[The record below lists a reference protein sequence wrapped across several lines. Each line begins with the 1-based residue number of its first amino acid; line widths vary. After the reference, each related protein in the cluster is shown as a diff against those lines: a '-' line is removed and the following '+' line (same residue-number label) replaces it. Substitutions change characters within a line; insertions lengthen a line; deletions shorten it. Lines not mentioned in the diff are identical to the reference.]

1 MYLLDIFSESN
12 KQSSLFQKGTIRT
25 GLGGFFSII
34 YFLFFLFISLFYIAD
49 YSLNDKYEIQSLTLL
64 DTLSMEEIEKMRKDP
79 ELNPELDFFFELVD
93 WEDNPVSPRF
103 ELYEFSTNHDLERL
117 EDGSY
122 HIKARVSD
130 LNLYVVYYCN
140 IYECQIEDED
150 KKHLFLKLIILYPS
164 FKLTH
169 QNDTCP
175 LQKVDDS
182 YFLMDIPFHL
192 GYPTITYLL
201 WQNRKY
207 KEQNDIFSLLN
218 FNKAKKEYIGGF
230 IEDYKE
236 INMEYNMNLEIEG
249 KSKSVISS
257 FSIVNDFHK
266 IVEYTRRK
274 KGKWDIV
281 AKIDAL
287 VYIMKVILAHLYGL
301 LTNNYYKYKTIENL
315 VFVKKI
321 KINFKEPDNEDK
333 AFDFDDL
340 DNIEIVNDNP
350 SNENKNSKIVELTK
364 SPPLIDKSDIKKQSV
379 INIDNNY
386 DNEVEENKIHN
397 MNFFSYLFCQ
407 NRKKYQKN
415 KKLISLCDNILFKY
429 MSLESVL
436 NNQIILDN
444 LFKDNKIN
452 DKTFNRIENSE
463 LINIK

>member
-12 KQSSLFQKGTIRT
+12 KQSSLFQKETIRT

-64 DTLSMEEIEKMRKDP
+64 DTLTMEEIEKMRKDP

-201 WQNRKY
+201 WQNIKY

-281 AKIDAL
+281 AKIAAL

-301 LTNNYYKYKTIENL
+301 LTNNYYK
-315 VFVKKI
+315 
-321 KINFKEPDNEDK
+321 
-333 AFDFDDL
+333 
-340 DNIEIVNDNP
+340 
-350 SNENKNSKIVELTK
+350 
-364 SPPLIDKSDIKKQSV
+364 
-379 INIDNNY
+379 
-386 DNEVEENKIHN
+386 
-397 MNFFSYLFCQ
+397 
-407 NRKKYQKN
+407 
-415 KKLISLCDNILFKY
+415 
-429 MSLESVL
+429 
-436 NNQIILDN
+436 
-444 LFKDNKIN
+444 
-452 DKTFNRIENSE
+452 
-463 LINIK
+463 